1 MKMLLHEIYNKDRIR
16 LHLNDISKEQALKEL
31 VDQLIRTTGTERG
44 DEILKVIMDRENVM
58 STGISHGI
66 AIPHGKIDNLDGIV
80 GVIGISDKGIN
91 YNSLDN
97 EPTHIMFLFI
107 SNKYKYEEHLMML
120 NKISVIAL
128 NQKFRSEIL
137 KAKDPESANLILK
150 KYEPKP
156 TPHRK

>member
-1 MKMLLHEIYNKDRIR
+1 MLLHEIYNKDRIR

-97 EPTHIMFLFI
+97 EPTQIIFLFI
-107 SNKYKYEEHLMML
+107 SNKFKYEEHLMML